1 MAVQKFKPVIVYCS
15 VGSFMPNLFD
25 NGSKK
30 ILPDMTKKT
39 SIETKKKKRKEN
51 RRKKVDPSLSIIY
64 YHIYKHFPDLLVFK
78 YSAIKCSTLIYLLF
92 TLQLTSNC
100 LQYLSIH

>member
-39 SIETKKKKRKEN
+39 SIETKKKKKEGE
-51 RRKKVDPSLSIIY
+51 
-64 YHIYKHFPDLLVFK
+64 
-78 YSAIKCSTLIYLLF
+78 
-92 TLQLTSNC
+92 
-100 LQYLSIH
+100 